1 MYSHLNGTVVDLE
14 DVEDDVFSQKILGE
28 GIAVEPSEG
37 KLYAP
42 CDGKVDSVF
51 DTKHAVNI
59 LSSDGAEV
67 LLHIGIDTVKLGG
80 KHFESHVSDGQ
91 EIKKGDLLITFD
103 IEAIKVE
110 GYKVTTPLIIGNTD
124 DYSAIAAAAQ
134 GKISAG
140 SKILKIN

>member
-1 MYSHLNGTVVDLE
+1 MRR
-14 DVEDDVFSQKILGE
+14 
-28 GIAVEPSEG
+28 
-37 KLYAP
+37 
-42 CDGKVDSVF
+42 KVDSVF

-59 LSSDGAEV
+59 LSSNGAEV

-91 EIKKGDLLITFD
+91 EIKRGDLLITFD
-103 IEAIKVE
+103 IEAIKAE